1 MHKISWTGPRLFVMV
16 SPTDCPI
23 YEHSFISQKD
33 SAYMAQVRERESR
46 VLPVLPPYGTGEES
60 GSRWRSS
67 ENSAQVGERVGRWLW
82 SR

>member
-33 SAYMAQVRERESR
+33 SAYMAQVRER
-46 VLPVLPPYGTGEES
+46 VC
-60 GSRWRSS
+60 
-67 ENSAQVGERVGRWLW
+67 
-82 SR
+82 